1 MTSSSTT
8 SAPRRD
14 SCGIN
19 GEFIT
24 GSYSQGIAF
33 DKEGNMSMHILYG
46 EISEKQKKHWK
57 ISEDFFYEDIKHQEH
72 FLRHPNHI
80 EGTYYSVFY
89 VKNATSI
96 R

>member
-1 MTSSSTT
+1 
-8 SAPRRD
+8 
-14 SCGIN
+14 
-19 GEFIT
+19 
-24 GSYSQGIAF
+24 
-33 DKEGNMSMHILYG
+33 MSMHILYG

-57 ISEDFFYEDIKHQEH
+57 IPEDFFYEDIKHQEH
-72 FLRHPNHI
+72 FLTHPNHI